1 MMDKVRLK
9 DLHKLV
15 EKILRENKE
24 ARTDDCYL
32 YARLVAILNPETYY
46 HSFHYVMTHSQ
57 QFGLPIL
64 DSVTRCRRKVL
75 KEFPELRIDEVQ
87 ERREE
92 NEIVHREYF
101 RQKLI

>member
-1 MMDKVRLK
+1 MMDKARLK

-32 YARLVAILNPETYY
+32 YALLVSTINPNVYA
-46 HSFHYVMTHSQ
+46 HSFHYVMTRSQ
-57 QFGLPIL
+57 EFGLPIL

-75 KEFPELRIDEVQ
+75 KEFPELRIEEVQ
-87 ERREE
+87 EKRAE
-92 NEIVHREYF
+92 NESVHREYF